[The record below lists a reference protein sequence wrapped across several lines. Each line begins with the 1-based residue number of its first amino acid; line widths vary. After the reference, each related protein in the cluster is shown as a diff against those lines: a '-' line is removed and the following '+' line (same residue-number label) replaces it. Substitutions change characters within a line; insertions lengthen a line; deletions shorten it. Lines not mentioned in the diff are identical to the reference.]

1 MWKIFK
7 AAEIVEFAVR
17 IEQNGYTFYQ
27 KAESFVNNPAAKEL
41 LAYLKEEEAKHEKLF
56 REMMGTLEPANVR
69 ETYEGEYE
77 EYLKALV
84 DNHVF
89 GAEGA
94 AEKALARINNEIEV
108 LNTAMG
114 FEKDTILFF
123 RELRDLVSDKDR
135 EVVDRLIR
143 EEQSHLRKLALV
155 KAELCTCGE

>member
-27 KAESFVNNPAAKEL
+27 KAESLVNNPAAKEL